1 MGIFLDSPTF
11 GGNLWAR
18 WGPIFTIELGS
29 NTKKKLTWR
38 SLGRINIFNKDAEHY
53 QFLEDFFLFKPSE
66 HMELGFQKL
75 TWLPNDRSLVG
86 YLASH
91 RLFDTTWLLL
101 IPMLTDFQ
109 IFESHCPTRSDFYIF
124 LLGPYPARSRNWYF
138 FTICVRSEH
147 IKCFMVRA
155 VHSADPVRESL
166 TSSVRDDFDIRDY
179 SRQDLF
185 FETGYES
192 ELITTINLINSEKGV
207 QKYIFE

>member
-29 NTKKKLTWR
+29 NTKKLTWR

-66 HMELGFQKL
+66 HMEFGFQKL

-91 RLFDTTWLLL
+91 RLFDITWLLL

-109 IFESHCPTRSDFYIF
+109 IFGSHCPTR
-124 LLGPYPARSRNWYF
+124 P
-138 FTICVRSEH
+138 
-147 IKCFMVRA
+147 
-155 VHSADPVRESL
+155 
-166 TSSVRDDFDIRDY
+166 SSVRRLY
-179 SRQDLF
+179 LSSWSVSSLVQ
-185 FETGYES
+185 
-192 ELITTINLINSEKGV
+192 ELILFLRFASGQNI
-207 QKYIFE
+207 